1 MPVCCRGL
9 RLGRGLGVADAAF
22 RRGDFAIVV
31 HRIGLFFALLFD
43 HLGLVFHGVL
53 LRAWRHCV
61 GLIVDGVGLGL
72 RLILDLLGLRALAI
86 WAEGT
91 VGKGGVRTCKF

>member
-43 HLGLVFHGVL
+43 HVGLVFHGVL
-53 LRAWRHCV
+53 RRAWRPCV
-61 GLIVDGVGLGL
+61 GLIVDGFGLGL
-72 RLILDLLGLRALAI
+72 RLIRAEELR
-86 WAEGT
+86 
-91 VGKGGVRTCKF
+91 VGKECVSTFSVRGAPLL